1 MTAFRAYIEPIFLY
15 NCEIWTIT
23 SSQAETTINPFQQC
37 LLRTYVLNVEWP
49 NTVRN
54 EEVYRRTKAIE
65 WSTTIQKRRLQ
76 WVGSVIR
83 RDSLTTARRAFNYA
97 IAPYQRHL
105 GKPVSTWLSIIR
117 SRIKKITYIAVDIQT
132 WETIMIVTNTKY
144 FF

>member
-49 NTVRN
+49 NTARN

-76 WVGSVIR
+76 WFGSVIR
-83 RDSLTTARRAFNYA
+83 RDNLTTARRALNYA
-97 IAPYQRHL
+97 IAPIPEIPWKTSINLAEYYRIPHQKNNLHCSRHSNM
-105 GKPVSTWLSIIR
+105 GNHNDS
-117 SRIKKITYIAVDIQT
+117 
-132 WETIMIVTNTKY
+132 N
-144 FF
+144 